1 MEENKVV
8 LKLEDYIKML
18 DKIKE
23 YENQAKNINSN
34 YDRMC
39 NYLKEEV
46 SSSGNYHIR
55 NVISDKLNLDE
66 TLNMKLK
73 NYHYEQ
79 LASEF
84 IKVGITYDL
93 IEKLVDGVIREY
105 QMKKEE
111 EENNDKRNS

>member
-1 MEENKVV
+1 MEENKVI

-23 YENQAKNINSN
+23 CENQVKNINCN

-46 SSSGNYHIR
+46 SSNGNYHIK

-73 NYHYEQ
+73 NYHYEN
-79 LASEF
+79 LANEF
-84 IKVGITYDL
+84 IKSGITLDL
-93 IEKLVDGVIREY
+93 VEKLTDEII
-105 QMKKEE
+105 KEFKE
-111 EENNDKRNS
+111 KEKENE

>member
-18 DKIKE
+18 DRIKE
-23 YENQAKNINSN
+23 CENQDKSICFN
-34 YDRMC
+34 YSAMC
-39 NYLKEEV
+39 DYLREEV
-46 SSSGNYHIR
+46 SSNNDYHIK

-79 LASEF
+79 LANEF
-84 IKVGITYDL
+84 IKVGITFDL
-93 IEKLVDGVIREY
+93 IEQLVDSIIRKY
-105 QMKKEE
+105 QMKKENE
-111 EENNDKRNS
+111 